1 MLDASRLKLH
11 RSSLLHDV
19 TQFPHS
25 SFVASLFLPVLP
37 WSSPV
42 LPVSNSQVLVA
53 SFPVLP
59 CFFPAPPL
67 YFHGPSTFLS
77 GPSLLLLVPLLFS
90 PAWRPRRPPAA
101 SIFPCFPRLLPCFL
115 TNFCVFSLLCFR
127 SVLLSSSNL
136 VLPCYP
142 HADSMVLSQPSWFPP
157 CSPFSF
163 PVLSCLVASAA
174 SGRLDLSLLSPA
186 SSLFPHYSSVFPH
199 CSACPL
205 CFSPLLTWSFPVLLM
220 VLQWSFPSLAGSLP
234 VRPGFFSTLYCHF
247 FVLLCFMA
255 IVLLPCSF
263 QVLLTPCLVKSC

>member
-1 MLDASRLKLH
+1 MVHRLSSLALPRSCWFLSCSRLLGGLGGL
-11 RSSLLHDV
+11 RPPRSFPAFPGFFPVSSLL
-19 TQFPHS
+19 
-25 SFVASLFLPVLP
+25 
-37 WSSPV
+37 
-42 LPVSNSQVLVA
+42 
-53 SFPVLP
+53 
-59 CFFPAPPL
+59 
-67 YFHGPSTFLS
+67 
-77 GPSLLLLVPLLFS
+77 
-90 PAWRPRRPPAA
+90 
-101 SIFPCFPRLLPCFL
+101 
-115 TNFCVFSLLCFR
+115 FCVSSLLCLP

-142 HADSMVLSQPSWFPP
+142 HADSVVLSQPCWFPP

-186 SSLFPHYSSVFPH
+186 SALFPYYSSMFPH
-199 CSACPL
+199 CSVCPL

-234 VRPGFFSTLYCHF
+234 VRLCFFSTLYCHF

-263 QVLLTPCLVKSC
+263 QVLLRPCLVKSC